1 MIKANSINKLLKV
14 KAIEKLLKEDEENN
28 VDRLLYENNNLGEY
42 VYIVY
47 KTGFIQ
53 KVDVTANSYA
63 STIITLV
70 EKVYF

>member
-1 MIKANSINKLLKV
+1 MIKANSIEKLLKV

-28 VDRLLYENNNLGEY
+28 VDRLSYENNNLGEY

-63 STIITLV
+63 STIITLI

>member
-1 MIKANSINKLLKV
+1 MVKANSINKLLKV

-63 STIITLV
+63 STIITLI

>member
-53 KVDVTANSYA
+53 KVDVTENSYA

>member
-63 STIITLV
+63 STIITLI

>member
-1 MIKANSINKLLKV
+1 MVKANSINKLLKV

-53 KVDVTANSYA
+53 KVDVTTNSYA
-63 STIITLV
+63 STIITLI

>member
-1 MIKANSINKLLKV
+1 MIKANSIEKLLKV

-63 STIITLV
+63 STIITLI

>member
-1 MIKANSINKLLKV
+1 MIKANSIEKLLKV

-28 VDRLLYENNNLGEY
+28 VD
-42 VYIVY
+42 

>member
-1 MIKANSINKLLKV
+1 MIKANSIEKLLKV

-42 VYIVY
+42 IYIVY

-63 STIITLV
+63 STIITLI

>member
-1 MIKANSINKLLKV
+1 MIKANSIEKLLKV

-42 VYIVY
+42 IYIVY

>member
-1 MIKANSINKLLKV
+1 MIKANSIEKLLKV
-14 KAIEKLLKEDEENN
+14 KAIETLLKEDEENN

>member
-1 MIKANSINKLLKV
+1 MIKANSIEKLLKV

>member
-42 VYIVY
+42 IYIVY